1 MPPSALERALG
12 LLRLSHPFPSVL
24 NAVATGAIA
33 LLAGAEP
40 PTAARLGAAMLC
52 LQASIGAVN
61 DLADVEVDR
70 LGKPTKPLATGLVLP
85 RTAKVWAAG
94 AAVLGLVL
102 AFPSGSAAT
111 LVAAAGLGLGYAY
124 DLRLSRTALSW
135 LPLALALP
143 LLPVFA
149 WLGASGDVPRDLLLL
164 IPIAA
169 LAGAGLLIG
178 NGLVDV
184 ERDARA
190 GRSTLE
196 VRLGRRGAW
205 LVNVVV
211 LSVAV
216 ALAFLLA
223 PQLTGFGPPEEG
235 GGALAWQVRS
245 IGFPGG
251 AFAIAIG
258 AGLLNATRAGIRE
271 RGWEL
276 QAVGTALLGIGWL
289 AGIALTEGTLVR

>member
-1 MPPSALERALG
+1 VAG
-12 LLRLSHPFPSVL
+12 LIRLSHPFPSLL

-33 LLAGAEP
+33 LLAGADWL
-40 PTAARLGAAMLC
+40 TTVRLGASMLC

-70 LGKPTKPLATGLVLP
+70 LGKPAKPVATGLIAR
-85 RTAKVWAAG
+85 RTAWIWAAG
-94 AAVLGLVL
+94 AVALGLAL
-102 AFPSGSAAT
+102 ALPSGSAAT
-111 LVAAAGLGLGYAY
+111 LVAAAGVALGYAY

-149 WLGASGDVPRDLLLL
+149 WLGASGDVPQDLLLL
-164 IPIAA
+164 VPIAA
-169 LAGAGLLIG
+169 VAGAGLLIG

-205 LVNVVV
+205 LLNVVV

-223 PQLTGFGPPEEG
+223 PQVAGFGPPEG
-235 GGALAWQVRS
+235 GLAAVAWQLRS
-245 IGFPGG
+245 FGFSAG
-251 AFAIAIG
+251 AFAIALG
-258 AGLLNATRAGIRE
+258 AGLLNAAQAGIRE

-276 QAVGTALLGIGWL
+276 EAVGTALVGVGWL
-289 AGIALTEGTLVR
+289 AGIALTEGTLVGR